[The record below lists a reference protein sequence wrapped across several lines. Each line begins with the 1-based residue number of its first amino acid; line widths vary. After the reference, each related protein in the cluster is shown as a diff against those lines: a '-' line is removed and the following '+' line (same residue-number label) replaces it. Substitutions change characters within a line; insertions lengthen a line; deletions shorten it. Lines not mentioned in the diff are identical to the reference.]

1 MFDANNSSMNG
12 AFYTVWTVYCLSLNL
27 RIMQEYFQP

>member
-12 AFYTVWTVYCLSLNL
+12 SFSTVWTVYCLGVSLGK
-27 RIMQEYFQP
+27 RQEYFQP